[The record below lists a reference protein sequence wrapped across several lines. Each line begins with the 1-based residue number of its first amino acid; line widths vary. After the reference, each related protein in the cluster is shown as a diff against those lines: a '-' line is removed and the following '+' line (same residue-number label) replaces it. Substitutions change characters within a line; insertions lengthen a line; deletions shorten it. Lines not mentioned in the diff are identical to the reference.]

1 MTSTDGASSQR
12 LTPNAQRPQFGV
24 SYRSR
29 WRADILAQPPG
40 LDCLEVIAENYLDA
54 PPERLAELDAL
65 RERYPVLPHGV
76 GLSFGSDAPLDP
88 KRLRKTAILV
98 ERVQA
103 PWFSEHLAFTEGGG
117 LQIGHLAPVPFT
129 REALAVVARNVRQW
143 QSVVGVP
150 LLLENITYGVQIP
163 GDLTEAQFI
172 TELLDR
178 TGCGLLLDLHNVH
191 TNAVNLGF
199 EAEAFLRDLPLER
212 VCVIHLGGG
221 FDEADGYRVDSHSAA
236 TPEPVWE
243 LLRWIRSR
251 ATPAAVI
258 VEWDVDLPPFDVIL
272 RDVETARS
280 ILDEGKYG
288 AAAPTS
294 RSGAPLPG

>member
-1 MTSTDGASSQR
+1 MPLQADAPA
-12 LTPNAQRPQFGV
+12 LPVIGV

-29 WRADILAQPPG
+29 WRTDILGQPPG
-40 LDCLEVIAENYLDA
+40 LDCLEVIAENYLSA
-54 PPERLAELDAL
+54 PPERLAELDAI

-88 KRLRKTAILV
+88 DRLRKTAQLV

-103 PWFSEHLAFTEGGG
+103 PWFSEHLAFTEAGG

-129 REALAVVARNVRQW
+129 REALAVVTRNVRQW
-143 QSVVGVP
+143 QSAVGAP
-150 LLLENITYGVQIP
+150 LLLENITYGVQLP
-163 GDLTEAQFI
+163 GELTEAQFI
-172 TELLDR
+172 TELLER

-191 TNAVNLGF
+191 TNAVNFGF
-199 EAEAFLRDLPLER
+199 DAEGFLRELLLER
-212 VCVIHLGGG
+212 VGVIHLGGG

-243 LLRWIRSR
+243 LLRWVCSR
-251 ATPAAVI
+251 VTPAAVI

-272 RDVETARS
+272 RDVERARS
-280 ILDEGKYG
+280 ILEEGKHG
-288 AAAPTS
+288 AAAPAS
-294 RSGAPLPG
+294 RPGAPLPG